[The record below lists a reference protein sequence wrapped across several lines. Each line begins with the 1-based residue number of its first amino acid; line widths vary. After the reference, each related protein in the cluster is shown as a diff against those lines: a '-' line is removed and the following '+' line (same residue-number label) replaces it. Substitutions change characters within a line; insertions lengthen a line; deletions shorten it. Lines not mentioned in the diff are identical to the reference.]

1 MNEFSQNCL
10 PCLGP
15 DIIRAHRRR
24 PEVFPCVLYI
34 VFVSKN
40 HLFTATIQNRNGIPG
55 ARKTSWLNLTY
66 TIWRSLRV
74 PPLLLPPFLLLRC
87 RTRPPT
93 PPPAAIKTLTIR
105 PLHRGTLRFRRPRT
119 SARAAPVPVPARAP
133 PAHTSTETTCSV

>member
-93 PPPAAIKTLTIR
+93 PPPPPKKNLTIR
-105 PLHRGTLRFRRPRT
+105 PPRRGTLLRFRRPS
-119 SARAAPVPVPARAP
+119 SARAPVPVRVP